1 MKIAIIGGGACGMM
15 AAIAATEQ
23 KASVT
28 VFEKNNKAGKKILAT
43 GNGKCNFSNLDFHMG
58 MYYCKDK
65 SKLENFFHEFSCQDM
80 IRFLEENGILI
91 RERNGYLYPYTEQA
105 ATIRDVLERNLEKHH
120 VRVLCETEITEACF
134 HQKKQQF
141 LVRYE
146 KKEEAFDRLIL
157 ACGSPAS

>member
-1 MKIAIIGGGACGMM
+1 
-15 AAIAATEQ
+15 
-23 KASVT
+23 
-28 VFEKNNKAGKKILAT
+28 
-43 GNGKCNFSNLDFHMG
+43 

-146 KKEEAFDRLIL
+146 KKEEGVEFYVSDTGIGISKEQLTHIFERFVKLNSFIHGTGLGLSICKREWIFMAIVWLK
-157 ACGSPAS
+157 ASGTI

>member
-65 SKLENFFHEFSCQDM
+65 SKLEKLLS
-80 IRFLEENGILI
+80 
-91 RERNGYLYPYTEQA
+91 
-105 ATIRDVLERNLEKHH
+105 
-120 VRVLCETEITEACF
+120 
-134 HQKKQQF
+134 
-141 LVRYE
+141 
-146 KKEEAFDRLIL
+146 
-157 ACGSPAS
+157 